1 MTDRE
6 VLRYTHYVVY
16 ISGSLEFFCTFLL
29 QKIVQLFFTLT
40 FTLFG

>member
-6 VLRYTHYVVY
+6 MLRYTHYVLY
-16 ISGSLEFFCTFLL
+16 KSGFLEFFFTFLL